1 MLAPVIH
8 NLDNNGPIRRQR
20 GISKVMS
27 TAAEPQITPLSTI
40 REVKPGSFIF
50 ERPLALPPAFCDE
63 VIHRFEAHPEQQHEG
78 RIGQI
83 QTKDRS
89 VKVSTDL
96 VVSNKEEWKD
106 VDQMFFRSLA
116 AALREFRETFPYFKG
131 PFKDMGYQVQRYR
144 PGDYYHWHIDGG
156 SHEFSQRQLVA
167 LWYLNDMP
175 GPGGETQFLYQD
187 VSIPPRRGTL
197 VLFPPFWTHEHRA
210 AEVKRGVKYIATT
223 WVVFA

>member
-1 MLAPVIH
+1 
-8 NLDNNGPIRRQR
+8 
-20 GISKVMS
+20 MS
-27 TAAEPQITPLSTI
+27 TAAERLVTPLSSI
-40 REVKPGSFIF
+40 REIKSGSFIF

-63 VIHRFEAHPEQQHEG
+63 VIDRFEAHPEQQHEG
-78 RIGQI
+78 RIGQV
-83 QTKDRS
+83 QAKDRS
-89 VKVSTDL
+89 VKVTTDL
-96 VVSNKEEWKD
+96 VVSDKDDWKD

-144 PGDYYHWHIDGG
+144 SGEFYHWHIDGG

-167 LWYLNDMP
+167 LWYLNDVS
-175 GPGGETQFLYQD
+175 GPGGETEFLYQD
-187 VSIPPRRGTL
+187 VRVKPQRGNL

-210 AEVKRGVKYIATT
+210 SELKEGVKYIATT